1 MDEKDYIPYMRK
13 MIGHKRM
20 LTVGLCCL
28 ILNEKNQLLLEKRT
42 DNGLYCIPGGS
53 LDFDETVIEG
63 VKREVREETGVILR
77 EVSLFMI
84 QSGNKMQLSYP
95 NGDVTDYMDLCFI
108 ARVDSKDI
116 DLNKEH
122 DDESSLIA
130 FYDLDKL
137 PKEEEL
143 LRGTKAMLDKLL
155 KEDYSIKVD

>member
-63 VKREVREETGVILR
+63 VKREVREETGILLK

-84 QSGNKMQLSYP
+84 QSGSKMQLSYP

-143 LRGTKAMLDKLL
+143 LRGTKAMIDKLL
-155 KEDYSIKVD
+155 KEDYSITVD

>member
-63 VKREVREETGVILR
+63 VKREVREETGILLK

-84 QSGNKMQLSYP
+84 QSGSKMQLSYP

-155 KEDYSIKVD
+155 KEDYSITVD

>member
-63 VKREVREETGVILR
+63 VKREVREETGILLK

-108 ARVDSKDI
+108 ARVDSQDI

-155 KEDYSIKVD
+155 KEDYSITVD

>member
-42 DNGLYCIPGGS
+42 DNGQYCLPGGS
-53 LDFDETVIEG
+53 LDLDETVMEG
-63 VKREVREETGVILR
+63 VKREVREETGIELND
-77 EVSLFMI
+77 VSLFMI
-84 QSGNKMQLSYP
+84 QSGNKMQLTYP

-108 ARVDSKDI
+108 SYVNSQDI

-130 FYDLDKL
+130 FFDLDKI
-137 PKEEEL
+137 PEDSNL
-143 LRGTKAMLDKLL
+143 LRGTKPMLDKLL
-155 KEDYSIKVD
+155 RKDFTVKVD

>member
-63 VKREVREETGVILR
+63 VKREVREETGILLK

-108 ARVDSKDI
+108 ARVDSTDI

-155 KEDYSIKVD
+155 KEDYSITVD

>member
-63 VKREVREETGVILR
+63 VKREVREETGILLN

-108 ARVDSKDI
+108 ARVDSTDI

-155 KEDYSIKVD
+155 KEDYSITVD

>member
-63 VKREVREETGVILR
+63 VKREVREETGILLN

-108 ARVDSKDI
+108 ARVDSTDM
-116 DLNKEH
+116 DLNKEQ

-137 PKEEEL
+137 RKEEEL
-143 LRGTKAMLDKLL
+143 LLGTKAMLDKLL
-155 KEDYSIKVD
+155 KEDYSITVD

>member
-63 VKREVREETGVILR
+63 VKREVREETGILLK

-84 QSGNKMQLSYP
+84 QSGSKMQLSYP

-137 PKEEEL
+137 PKEKEL

-155 KEDYSIKVD
+155 KEDYSITVD

>member
-63 VKREVREETGVILR
+63 VKREVKEETGILLK

-108 ARVDSKDI
+108 ARVDSTDI

-155 KEDYSIKVD
+155 KEDYSITVD

>member
-1 MDEKDYIPYMRK
+1 MDKKDYIPYMRK

-63 VKREVREETGVILR
+63 VKREVREETGILLK

-122 DDESSLIA
+122 DEESSLIA

-137 PKEEEL
+137 PKQEEL

>member
-63 VKREVREETGVILR
+63 VKREVREETGILLK

-84 QSGNKMQLSYP
+84 QSGNKMQLTYP

-137 PKEEEL
+137 PKKEEL
-143 LRGTKAMLDKLL
+143 LRGTMAMLDKLL
-155 KEDYSIKVD
+155 KEDYSITVD

>member
-28 ILNEKNQLLLEKRT
+28 ILNEKHQLLLEKRT

-63 VKREVREETGVILR
+63 VKREVREETGILLK

-137 PKEEEL
+137 PKEEDL